1 MPEKNEKKKLVK
13 MVPIQL
19 TDIQVLCEVKGD
31 KSYFSVSV
39 NK

>member
-19 TDIQVLCEVKGD
+19 TDKVLCEVKGD
-31 KSYFSVSV
+31 KSYFSLSV